1 MGHSAKIQTT
11 INMKNTNKIICAF
24 VLALSLCACRKG
36 DSEVDLGFP
45 KIYIPQATI
54 TGLDNTYPIPNGSL
68 TQNSKYVCRYDKAA
82 GTLEVNIG
90 VVRAGFIKDA
100 KAFSVDLGVCEEQT
114 QKKLESYAASGVL
127 ATMLPLSVCD
137 IPPKIS
143 VESGKNSGTVYLSI
157 DMKELS
163 KQRDSFFA
171 GDSYKILVLGLE
183 ISNPT
188 AYELADSNTNVVIC
202 LDLNSEEWDKAESPV
217 RTLFPI
223 Y

>member
-1 MGHSAKIQTT
+1 M
-11 INMKNTNKIICAF
+11 CAL
-24 VLALSLCACRKG
+24 VLAMSLCACRKG
-36 DSEVDLGFP
+36 DSEVNLGFP

-54 TGLDNTYPIPNGSL
+54 TGLDNSYPIPNGSL
-68 TQNSKYVCRYDKAA
+68 TQNSKYVCRYDKATGA
-82 GTLEVNIG
+82 LEVNIG
-90 VVRAGFIKDA
+90 VVRAGFIRDA

-114 QKKLESYAASGVL
+114 EEKLATYAANGVP
-127 ATMLPLSVCD
+127 ATRLPLSVCTV
-137 IPPKIS
+137 PSKIS
-143 VESGKNSGTVYLSI
+143 VEAGKNSGTVYLSI

-163 KQRDSFFA
+163 KQRSSLFED
-171 GDSYKILVLGLE
+171 DSYEILVLGLE

-202 LDLNSEEWDKAESPV
+202 LDLNSDEWDKAGSPV